1 MKKIACLIV
10 GWWVWGCVG
19 MSGMGLVQGQS
30 PEPSAG
36 SAVPTAVQPSAAT
49 PTPRT
54 STVRRAYPPRLLQPH
69 VFRTINPYLDKMNL
83 TNIHDI
89 EAVASQSEEYDW
101 ARAISFR
108 SKVWYLE
115 LEVKPMR
122 VITVDLPGRDG
133 KLQRRAVWYLL
144 YKVRNPGQVFLSKPK
159 KMDADTASLLE
170 KLQEGGTHPLLA
182 ERMYYEIG
190 TSREDLRFIPIF
202 ELQTEDAYVIDP
214 ATREEKPANR
224 RYIDRFLPIAV
235 QAIKQREDR
244 GRNILDSA
252 QMSNRVIRP
261 GEEVWGVAVWSGVN
275 PTVDRFSIYVGG
287 LTNAR
292 KWFPDESD
300 SSKGVYRYKTLKLNY
315 WRPGDESPLG
325 QNSRAMK
332 MGGPGVLDYE
342 WIFR

>member
-1 MKKIACLIV
+1 MKKISCLIGGWLV
-10 GWWVWGCVG
+10 GGCLGIFG
-19 MSGMGLVQGQS
+19 MVVAQDPS

-36 SAVPTAVQPSAAT
+36 SVTTPATAPGTSRKAPTT
-49 PTPRT
+49 
-54 STVRRAYPPRLLQPH
+54 RRAYPPRLLQPH
-69 VFRTINPYLDKMNL
+69 VFRTINPYLDMMNL

-122 VITVDLPGRDG
+122 VMTVDLPGRDG

-144 YKVRNPGQVFLSKPK
+144 YKVRNPGQVFVSKPK
-159 KMDADTASLLE
+159 SLDADTTALLE
-170 KLQEGGTHPLLA
+170 KLQEAGTHPLLD
-182 ERMYYEIG
+182 ERHYYEIG
-190 TSREDLRFIPIF
+190 TSKEDLRFIPIF
-202 ELQTEDAYVIDP
+202 ELQTYDAYVMDP
-214 ATREEKPANR
+214 ATRKEKAANR

-235 QAIKQREDR
+235 QAVKQREDR

-275 PTVDRFSIYVGG
+275 PTVDRFSVYVSG

-300 SSKGVYRYKTLKLNY
+300 PSKGVYKYKVLKLNY

-325 QNSRAMK
+325 QNSRSLK
-332 MGGPGVLDYE
+332 MGAPGVLDYE